1 MKIKKTIK
9 YLMLATILTITSGTM
24 IACQSQADNSGAKSK
39 QAEPSKNNEDKS
51 DVDTSSITDTS
62 DEKNKDKKKD
72 SSNKKRVVKV
82 SNKDKKEAKPMTT
95 DLKEITYY
103 TYDIN
108 TEKLTAH
115 TKMVNEISVG
125 NIMKELSANGVIPK
139 NASVNTAKVVT
150 VDGIR
155 TLNVDVNDAFVN
167 FNQGSSAETLSLQAF
182 ANSMVKT
189 FKVKQ
194 VKLTVDGKNYSSGH
208 IALKDNEY
216 LKFK

>member
-1 MKIKKTIK
+1 MKIKNTIK
-9 YLMLATILTITSGTM
+9 YLVLVATLTITAGF
-24 IACQSQADNSGAKSK
+24 AVGCQSQKGQASSQNKQEQDKEENKDVQKDNIETSDRETSSTKDEDGKKSTKKKSDKSK
-39 QAEPSKNNEDKS
+39 GEDKA
-51 DVDTSSITDTS
+51 IT
-62 DEKNKDKKKD
+62 
-72 SSNKKRVVKV
+72 
-82 SNKDKKEAKPMTT
+82 A

-108 TEKLTAH
+108 TEKLTPH
-115 TKMVNEISVG
+115 TKLVKEISVG

-139 NASVNTAKVVT
+139 NAQVNTAKVVT

-167 FNQGSSAETLSLQAF
+167 FDQGSSAESRSLQAF
-182 ANSMVKT
+182 TNSMVKT

-194 VKLTVDGKNYSSGH
+194 VKLTVEGKNYSGGH